1 MACKKRYVVEPRKPL
16 SSCMKLDIDAVRA
29 GETYRE
35 QRTFPDTQ
43 CARVEV
49 FKQGECRKACSE
61 PHAKGVSY
69 QA

>member
-1 MACKKRYVVEPRKPL
+1 M
-16 SSCMKLDIDAVRA
+16 SSCMKLNIDAVRA

-35 QRTFPDTQ
+35 QKTFPDTH

-49 FKQGECRKACSE
+49 FKQGECRKACHE
-61 PHAKGVSY
+61 PDAMGVSY